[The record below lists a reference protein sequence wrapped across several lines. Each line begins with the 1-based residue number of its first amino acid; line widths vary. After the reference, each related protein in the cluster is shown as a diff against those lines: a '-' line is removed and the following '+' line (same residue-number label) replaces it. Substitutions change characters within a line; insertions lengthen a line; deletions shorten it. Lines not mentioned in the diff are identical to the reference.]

1 MMMLSRRAFGRGVLG
16 LAASFATRRVRAAE
30 EGDRREVL
38 VVPLGQVTALEVSVV
53 ESALAAFYS
62 VKVRVGERMA
72 LPRRAYYAKRGR
84 YRAEKLLQ
92 ALEEKAK
99 DCGASGGQEPFRVL
113 GLANV
118 DISTTKGNVEDW
130 GILGLATIDGR
141 VGVLSSF
148 RCRRG
153 AKGAPQIAH
162 RLGKTAVHEVGH
174 TFGLE
179 HCPNVGCVMEDGKG
193 SVFTTDREYDLCST
207 CRERLGRANLLR
219 VPRVEPPWPK
229 PA

>member
-1 MMMLSRRAFGRGVLG
+1 MMMLGRREVGRVLLGALAWFAPRGVW
-16 LAASFATRRVRAAE
+16 AANEPAA
-30 EGDRREVL
+30 REVL
-38 VVPLGQVTALEVSVV
+38 VVPLGEVTALEVSVV

-62 VKVRVGERMA
+62 VTVRTGERMA

-84 YRAEKLLQ
+84 YRAEKLLE
-92 ALEEKAK
+92 ALQQSGK
-99 DCGASGGQEPFRVL
+99 GGGQEPFRVL

-153 AKGAPQIAH
+153 AKGRPQIAH

>member
-1 MMMLSRRAFGRGVLG
+1 MVLGRRAVGRVLVG
-16 LAASFATRRVRAAE
+16 TAAALVTRAVGAE
-30 EGDRREVL
+30 ESDGRELL
-38 VVPLGQVTALEVSVV
+38 VVPLGEVPALEVSVV
-53 ESALAAFYS
+53 EAALAAFYS
-62 VKVRVGERMA
+62 VSVRVGERMA
-72 LPRRAYYAKRGR
+72 LPRRAYYAKRKR
-84 YRAEKLLQ
+84 YRAEKLLE
-92 ALEEKAK
+92 ALEEVGKGAGK
-99 DCGASGGQEPFRVL
+99 DGRAAFRVL

-130 GILGLATIDGR
+130 GILGLATLDGR

-153 AKGAPQIAH
+153 AKGAPQVAH

-193 SVFTTDREYDLCST
+193 SVFTTDREYDLCAT
-207 CRERLGRANLLR
+207 CRARLGRANLLR
-219 VPRVEPPWPK
+219 VPRVDPPWPK